1 MMGSSQEALGWA
13 KCDMGLNVVFISG
26 VRRSGKSALIQG
38 MLDTLCESPQHYIRL
53 VNKASR
59 KAQQRGVTKPTEPSP
74 FASAQWLEY
83 DSERVFEVLPD
94 ALAAIHKT
102 DRFGSVLIEADA
114 DPALRHAYAYD
125 HRIFVMPIPAGVQDV
140 FRDPTRAAEE
150 LKRVL
155 DDTAVFASEIFGLF
169 DDENVDDPQSSEERA
184 DMTPGHAR
192 SFLYSPLGDEL
203 ATRIQ
208 LQPPYHG
215 LVESDVIVVN
225 SQVGKLGPGPTA
237 CVQRID
243 RLLDRVKQPD
253 GTRPQLFF
261 CNPVDKNGRD
271 CKKLLKSLKP
281 MCQCGR

>member
-1 MMGSSQEALGWA
+1 
-13 KCDMGLNVVFISG
+13 MGLNVVFISG

-38 MLDTLCESPQHYIRL
+38 MIEALCEMPQHYIRL

-59 KAQQRGVTKPTEPSP
+59 KAQARGAAKPTEKSP

-83 DSERVFEVLPD
+83 DAERVFEVLPA
-94 ALAAIHKT
+94 ALAKIHQQ

-114 DPALRHAYAYD
+114 DPALRHAYSYD

-140 FRDPTRAAEE
+140 FRDPARAAEE

-169 DDENVDDPQSSEERA
+169 DDENVDDAQPSENRPP
-184 DMTPGHAR
+184 MTAGHAR

-208 LQPPYHG
+208 LQQPYHG

-237 CVQRID
+237 CVQRIE
-243 RLLDRVKQPD
+243 RLLERVKQPD
-253 GTRPQLFF
+253 GSRPQLFF
-261 CNPVDKNGRD
+261 CNPVDRNGRD
-271 CKKLLKSLKP
+271 CKRLLHVLDP
-281 MCQCGR
+281 MCRGGH

>member
-1 MMGSSQEALGWA
+1 
-13 KCDMGLNVVFISG
+13 MGLNVVFISG

-38 MLDTLCESPQHYIRL
+38 MVEALCETPPHYIRL

-59 KAQQRGVTKPTEPSP
+59 KAQRRVVPKPTEKSP
-74 FASAQWLEY
+74 FASAEWLEY
-83 DSERVFEVLPD
+83 DSDRVFEVLPA
-94 ALAAIHKT
+94 ALAKIHQL

-114 DPALRHAYAYD
+114 DPALRHAHSYD

-140 FRDPTRAAEE
+140 FRDPARAAEE

-169 DDENVDDPQSSEERA
+169 DDENIDDAQESEVRA
-184 DMTPGHAR
+184 PMNEGHAR

-253 GTRPQLFF
+253 GSRPQLFF
-261 CNPVDKNGRD
+261 CNPVDKDGRD
-271 CKKLLKSLKP
+271 CQKLLKALKP
-281 MCQCGR
+281 MCVGGR